1 MKSVATEKIEGKGL
15 RWTPQRRAI
24 ISAIASSEKK
34 HLSAEE
40 IYLLSKKAIP
50 TIGLATVYRT
60 LELFCSKGILQKF
73 NLPDE
78 SARYELLQ
86 KDENAHC
93 HYLCLGC
100 GKIFEVPLQ
109 KELSLSDIKNDGIED
124 FTVVNSSYWHF
135 GYCKNCKS
143 HKKENNN

>member
-1 MKSVATEKIEGKGL
+1 MKSTAAEKIKGKGL
-15 RWTPQRRAI
+15 RWTRQRRAI
-24 ISAIASSEKK
+24 MSAIASSEKK

-40 IYLLSKKAIP
+40 IYLISKKVIP

-86 KDENAHC
+86 EDENTHC

-100 GKIFEVPLQ
+100 GKIFEVPLP
-109 KELSLSDIKNDGIED
+109 KEMFLDMKNNSIQD
-124 FTVVNSSYWHF
+124 FSIVNSSYWHY

-143 HKKENNN
+143 HMKENSH

>member
-1 MKSVATEKIEGKGL
+1 MKSTAAEKIKVKGL
-15 RWTPQRRAI
+15 RWTRQRRAI
-24 ISAIASSEKK
+24 MSAIASSEKK

-40 IYLLSKKAIP
+40 IYLISKKVIP

-86 KDENAHC
+86 EDENTHC
-93 HYLCLGC
+93 HYSCLGC
-100 GKIFEVPLQ
+100 GKIFEVPLP
-109 KELSLSDIKNDGIED
+109 KEMFLDIKNKCSG
-124 FTVVNSSYWHF
+124 FFNSEQLILALRILQ
-135 GYCKNCKS
+135 KL
-143 HKKENNN
+143 